1 MLKPDEACG
10 AEKLKGEHAGPVST
24 QGVLAL
30 LRTKVREFFL
40 CMRKTKRSSTCSDDA
55 SKKIRNDGP
64 KIFTS
69 QRLNPL
75 LERRNVEKHVSQT
88 LPTRRTRL
96 ITIDNPS
103 FLLIKTQAHLEQQD
117 LPPNL
122 DRKPLLPKRQDIF
135 SLVEIDQLQTLL
147 R

>member
-1 MLKPDEACG
+1 
-10 AEKLKGEHAGPVST
+10 
-24 QGVLAL
+24 
-30 LRTKVREFFL
+30 
-40 CMRKTKRSSTCSDDA
+40 MRKTKRSSTCSDDA
-55 SKKIRNDGP
+55 IKKIRNDGS